1 MLTRA
6 LCRGLG
12 REAPPGEPQIA
23 HCPRARRQCCRCL
36 PAPPPA
42 RRRRRPGALPAVL
55 RAACVS
61 PAGHVC
67 SPCPA
72 CQRRSRAPAY
82 LPSRRR
88 VPHVAARSSQPNR
101 GLTPSR
107 ARPCSSAGCAHLSE
121 REGSAAAR
129 CAGGR
134 AESPSPLRAS
144 LSKERSRN

>member
-12 REAPPGEPQIA
+12 REAPPGGPQAA
-23 HCPRARRQCCRCL
+23 HCPRARRRHRPCL

-61 PAGHVC
+61 PAGHVR
-67 SPCPA
+67 SPCPT
-72 CQRRSRAPAY
+72 CQRRSRAAAY

-88 VPHVAARSSQPNR
+88 VPHVAPRSSQPNR
-101 GLTPSR
+101 GLAPSR
-107 ARPCSSAGCAHLSE
+107 ARPYSSAGCAHISE
-121 REGSAAAR
+121 REWSAAAR
-129 CAGGR
+129 WAGG

-144 LSKERSRN
+144 FTEERSRN